1 MQQSI
6 LQGNLPVGT
15 HTLYTVP
22 VGKEARVNL
31 RFYGSLAYGI
41 QLSRYDSIL
50 GTSIILY
57 DLTLSAGDS
66 VVDNSYYL
74 LKENDEFILDVATN
88 SVDYYLFFVE
98 TP

>member
-6 LQGNLPVGT
+6 LQGTLPIGT

-22 VGKEARVNL
+22 VGKESRVNL
-31 RFYGSLAYGI
+31 RFFGPLAYGI

-50 GTSIILY
+50 GTSVILY

-66 VVDNSYYL
+66 VVDSSYYL
-74 LKENDEFILDVATN
+74 LKENDELVLTVATN
-88 SVDYYLFFVE
+88 SVDYNLFFVE